1 MQETFRDTRKCAATC
16 RKLSG
21 TPENLLHPC
30 MKLSGGTKPCYE
42 FSLNYDYSHIQFEL
56 KKRTEARSIEMKSSF
71 YIVFIQK

>member
-1 MQETFRDTRKCAATC
+1 
-16 RKLSG
+16 
-21 TPENLLHPC
+21 

-42 FSLNYDYSHIQFEL
+42 VSLNYDYSHIQFEL